1 MDSSGEG
8 QMHRRVLSLIVALA
22 LVAPITLAAQ
32 GRGGRGGGTS
42 WADSIKYKYPS
53 TPQLDRLK
61 ADAAREIDG
70 MAKKIQE
77 MVDMVF
83 SFAEPG
89 FQGFETVKYLTGI
102 LEENGFKVERGVAGM
117 PTAFVA
123 RWGSGKPVIS
133 LGSDIDDIPQ
143 ASNKPGGAWPDPPR
157 QGQQQARRRV
167 ARPARRGR
175 ARSRRRAQL
184 RDAAQR
190 RRRDHGEEAHGA
202 RPHSRHDRALARR
215 RGRAD
220 VGQGVAPARGRRPGR
235 RRRAL

>member
-1 MDSSGEG
+1 
-8 QMHRRVLSLIVALA
+8 MHRRLLSLIVALA

-89 FQGFETVKYLTGI
+89 FQEFETVKYLTGI

-123 RWGSGKPVIS
+123 RGGFGKP
-133 LGSDIDDIPQ
+133 L
-143 ASNKPGGAWPDPPR
+143 PPL
-157 QGQQQARRRV
+157 
-167 ARPARRGR
+167 
-175 ARSRRRAQL
+175 RS
-184 RDAAQR
+184 
-190 RRRDHGEEAHGA
+190 HH
-202 RPHSRHDRALARR
+202 
-215 RGRAD
+215 
-220 VGQGVAPARGRRPGR
+220 
-235 RRRAL
+235 